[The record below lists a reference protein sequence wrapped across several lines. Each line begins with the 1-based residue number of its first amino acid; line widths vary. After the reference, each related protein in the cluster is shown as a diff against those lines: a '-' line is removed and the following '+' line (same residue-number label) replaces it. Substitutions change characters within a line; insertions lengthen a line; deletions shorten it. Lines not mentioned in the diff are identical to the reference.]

1 MVKWLYSIHFNN
13 IFKKKNK
20 NLAQKIY
27 FGFSLISTAQKYIYR
42 FKHMHAAH

>member
-1 MVKWLYSIHFNN
+1 MYAVQFKKK
-13 IFKKKNK
+13 KKKNK
-20 NLAQKIY
+20 NRAQKTY